1 MALEFDM
8 IFTRRVIFGR
18 GAVGKIGEAVAE
30 IGLKGRA
37 LLVTGRRF
45 ARTSGYLDKIRESL
59 ESSGFSV
66 KVFEGV
72 EPNPSVETV
81 DRGARIAREANVDFV
96 VGFGGGSAMD
106 AAKAISVVA
115 SHGGKAEDYFFDFA
129 HEPVKPPV
137 LPVVAIPTTCGTGS
151 EVTKYSVISKG
162 LEKRTILGEPITPV
176 LSILDAETLRFAP
189 RELIAHTVMDAVS
202 HAVEAYFNKYAT
214 EFSDIFAVEA
224 LKIIF
229 ENFVKGYEGDLD
241 ARERLLYGSMLAGLA
256 INIPGTTAAHALG
269 HYLTERYDIPH
280 GLANALFLTQV
291 LEKSCRPVPEKTVK
305 LVEAVERRETR
316 DGEEAL
322 RILLRR
328 LREFKEVS
336 NLPMSL
342 KEAGIPE
349 GELDRIVE
357 EGFKY
362 SRLLEKT
369 PKALTREDV
378 EEIVAKAFR
387 GEP

>member
-18 GAVGKIGEAVAE
+18 GSVERVGEAAAE
-30 IGLKGRA
+30 IGLKGKA

-59 ESSGFSV
+59 ESRGFGV
-66 KVFEGV
+66 EVFEGV
-72 EPNPSVETV
+72 EPNPSAETV
-81 DRGARIAREANVDFV
+81 ERGARVAREAEVDFI

-106 AAKAISVVA
+106 AAKAISVIA
-115 SHGGKAEDYFFDFA
+115 SHGGRAEDYFFDLT

-137 LPVVAIPTTCGTGS
+137 LPIVAIPTTCGTGS

-176 LSILDAETLRFAP
+176 LSILDAETLKFAP
-189 RELIAHTVMDAVS
+189 KELIAHTVMDAVS
-202 HAVEAYFNKYAT
+202 HAVEAYFNKYST

-229 ENFVKGYEGDLD
+229 QNFVRGYEGDID
-241 ARERLLYGSMLAGLA
+241 SRERLLYGSMLAGLA

-269 HYLTERYDIPH
+269 HYLTERYGIPH
-280 GLANALFLTQV
+280 GLANALFLAQV
-291 LEKSCRPVPEKTVK
+291 LEKSCKLMPEKTIR
-305 LVEAVERRETR
+305 LVEAVEKKRVR
-316 DGEEAL
+316 DGDEAAG
-322 RILLRR
+322 ILLER
-328 LREFKEVS
+328 LKEFKEAS

-342 KEAGIPE
+342 IDAGVPE
-349 GELDRIVE
+349 EEFDKIIE

-362 SRLLEKT
+362 RRLLEKI
-369 PKALTREDV
+369 PKPLTREDV
-378 EEIVAKAFR
+378 EEIVTKAFR